1 MDTLNLSFSKLFS
14 QNEGTTDSEKYLVK
28 LARKTFLS
36 FWSYS
41 NPYTDESKGS
51 EFCDF
56 MVVFGNDVILFSDK
70 HCNFPE
76 IEDKKIAWGRW
87 YKSAI
92 KKSVRQLVGASS
104 FLMKFPNR
112 IFLDRTCENNLPIP
126 IPSLDNI
133 KIHLIAV
140 TRGSAE
146 ASMKYWGGGSSSS
159 LMINTMIEGNN
170 HKETPFMIGWPLD
183 RRRFVHVLDE
193 LTLDILLSELD
204 TTADFISYLNK
215 KEAYLTP
222 TNYAFIISG
231 EEELLAYYLMNP
243 NEDYDGF
250 SFPAIN
256 EERALVRI
264 DEGKWNQLSKSKPY
278 LKWKKVNEISY
289 EWDRLIES
297 QASQVYQD
305 NSPILRNDY
314 PTFLEFHAHEM
325 LLRAMASEGRS
336 TRRILAEQHLLILNR
351 KCEENRLTKTIIFP
365 NRPERAYILMVL
377 KDDQPQE
384 YDVYREQ
391 RLSSLVGYCR
401 ACPLRFAGVKEV
413 IGIASEPSNS
423 KMLTRDFIYMQVIED
438 ISVKSRD
445 EEISLL
451 KATGIWKDEWTV
463 N

>member
-1 MDTLNLSFSKLFS
+1 
-14 QNEGTTDSEKYLVK
+14 
-28 LARKTFLS
+28 
-36 FWSYS
+36 
-41 NPYTDESKGS
+41 
-51 EFCDF
+51 
-56 MVVFGNDVILFSDK
+56 
-70 HCNFPE
+70 
-76 IEDKKIAWGRW
+76 
-87 YKSAI
+87 
-92 KKSVRQLVGASS
+92 
-104 FLMKFPNR
+104 
-112 IFLDRTCENNLPIP
+112 
-126 IPSLDNI
+126 
-133 KIHLIAV
+133 
-140 TRGSAE
+140 
-146 ASMKYWGGGSSSS
+146 MKYWGGGSSSS